1 MRNFT
6 HIKAENVI
14 DLKMLLTVLEN
25 QVNCIEH
32 FVIINYAPPA
42 DDVHIKYLYKFANG
56 HGNVQMLIAD
66 NRQRPSIYNTI
77 YLIFIFDV
85 IKIHYLCEF

>member
-1 MRNFT
+1 M
-6 HIKAENVI
+6 

-42 DDVHIKYLYKFANG
+42 DDIKYSYKFANG
-56 HGNVQMLIAD
+56 HGKVQMLLAD
-66 NRQRPSIYNTI
+66 SRQRLYM
-77 YLIFIFDV
+77 
-85 IKIHYLCEF
+85 